1 MEFTI
6 SFLAAFGFYL
16 RMPNAA
22 SSAHAFTS
30 YTMNMPAR
38 WIWQFMAVSRLLTT
52 FSNAIPLVHAAISN
66 TCSTQ
71 QHVQDPSSHHPPKA
85 PVIEHDPSPAQ
96 LANDLR
102 HRDIADSFNFTG
114 LFLPIRTS
122 AFLLAKLYQQTLHA
136 CLSDWQSRPEIS
148 TMILRLGDLQLT
160 IVSEGGT
167 IPWNLVASFAASWL
181 VHTNRGMVSTYRAVY
196 AAPDLMHGV
205 QFHLEIVGQMVAP
218 CDEMSG
224 HFFYCVIRENVV
236 KIIAQRGNLQNL
248 NTSGQTVKRK
258 KVAIVKASIFS
269 TVAISSDM
277 HSW

>member
-30 YTMNMPAR
+30 YTMKMPAR
-38 WIWQFMAVSRLLTT
+38 WIWQFMALFRLLTT
-52 FSNAIPLVHAAISN
+52 FSNAVPLVHAAISN

-71 QHVQDPSSHHPPKA
+71 QDVQDPSPHHPPKA

-96 LANDLR
+96 SANDLR
-102 HRDIADSFNFTG
+102 HCDIADSLNFTG
-114 LFLPIRTS
+114 LFLRLLHVELTSAILPIRTS

-136 CLSDWQSRPEIS
+136 CLSDWQNRPEIS

-196 AAPDLMHGV
+196 AAPDLVHGV
-205 QFHLEIVGQMVAP
+205 QFHLEIVGQAWGWWPLAMKCRV
-218 CDEMSG
+218 
-224 HFFYCVIRENVV
+224 
-236 KIIAQRGNLQNL
+236 
-248 NTSGQTVKRK
+248 
-258 KVAIVKASIFS
+258 IFS
-269 TVAISSDM
+269 TAS
-277 HSW
+277 